1 MGRISMYWTVR
12 VVPGIPPA
20 RPLELYPDDDI
31 TGGFARALGDL
42 ARE

>member
-1 MGRISMYWTVR
+1 VR
-12 VVPGIPPA
+12 VAPFEAQGIPPA

-31 TGGFARALGDL
+31 TGGFACALRDL